1 MGTKLMGQRSKIK
14 QERLEIWKSMSWNE
28 KLMVMIFLMVIWFA
42 WGQFQV

>member
-1 MGTKLMGQRSKIK
+1 MRQRSKIK